1 MSINTEQLA
10 HEIKARIQQ
19 LSDLAGTDL
28 ATEMDDLKIVLLQ
41 NPAACQLL
49 LPEDIGMA
57 VAAIKRMVFTAI
69 TSKEKVA
76 KERPGKI
83 KVDLSLDLSAE

>member
-1 MSINTEQLA
+1 MSSEQFI

-19 LSDLAGTDL
+19 LNELAGTDL
-28 ATEMDDLKIVLLQ
+28 ATEMDDLKVVLLQ

-49 LPEDIGMA
+49 LPEDVGMA

-69 TSKEKVA
+69 TSKEKVV
-76 KERPGKI
+76 KERPGKV
-83 KVDLSLDLSAE
+83 KVDLSLDLSTE